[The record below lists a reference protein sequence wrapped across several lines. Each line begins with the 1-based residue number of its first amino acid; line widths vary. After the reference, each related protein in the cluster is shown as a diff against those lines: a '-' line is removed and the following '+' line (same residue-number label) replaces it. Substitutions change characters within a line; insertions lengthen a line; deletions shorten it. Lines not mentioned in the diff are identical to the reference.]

1 MVFSKRLVFVYTLI
15 IVIPLFIIIMIIS
28 NYISRQWYEE
38 LSVATLENVSEQAK
52 VVNDHIYTF
61 NLIQNVVRGN
71 DDMMFM
77 LSKPE
82 TLDKYWIANTIIDE
96 VEFMARLLSVVPEV
110 YSVRLFVDNTIIPE
124 RWPFLLH
131 STRTNLQDLDEWEY
145 NYRVNFMGN
154 QDSLKR
160 PSVCQTLRLMYN
172 KKILGYTQISSQMK
186 DFFPF
191 LFENPQKNSKKD
203 YANYAFVLK
212 EDSMLSVTDEV
223 IDDSIFPTLPPDMT
237 EKIFQEIMKNPE
249 FLSGV
254 KRIRENFDSKIVAWH
269 CIPRMDLVLVRI
281 NSTDSINKKIILFHI
296 GTLGVLFLSVFLMFF
311 IISKITKRLME
322 RIYTVM
328 DGIKQVKR
336 GRLDVQVPITGND
349 EITETQEAFN
359 SMVVQLEKQIEQIKR
374 ERELVAETEIKAMQ
388 NQINAHF
395 LYNVLETIKMQAVLA
410 DQDEIVESINV
421 LGKMMRYC
429 LRWRNPWVTIQ
440 QEVEYICLYVSILNM
455 RNDYVISLQI
465 EVDPEFSNLEIPKMV
480 LQPIV
485 ENAFNYAV
493 EPMGRDAVIK
503 VYTKLDEDGEKLWLC
518 VQDFG
523 CGIEKDK
530 LNTMQEYLAD
540 DTYEKDN
547 KGGIGLKNIQQ
558 RLNMFYGKDFRI
570 KIESEIKRGTLVCVP
585 VRRSNSN
592 DNNNNC

>member
-1 MVFSKRLVFVYTLI
+1 
-15 IVIPLFIIIMIIS
+15 MIIS

>member
-191 LFENPQKNSKKD
+191 LFENHQKNSKKD

>member
-1 MVFSKRLVFVYTLI
+1 
-15 IVIPLFIIIMIIS
+15 
-28 NYISRQWYEE
+28 
-38 LSVATLENVSEQAK
+38 
-52 VVNDHIYTF
+52 
-61 NLIQNVVRGN
+61 
-71 DDMMFM
+71 MMFM